1 MTPEQIRLEAL
12 RLAIP
17 DTKILTPDT
26 KLILA
31 RAAQYEA
38 FIVGDAKQPS
48 RDARTN
54 GKAPADL
61 PMGAQPKSTARP

>member
-1 MTPEQIRLEAL
+1 VTPEQIRLEAL

-31 RAAQYEA
+31 RAREYEEY
-38 FIVGDAKQPS
+38 IVGDTQQPARVKRSTGKDSAELPTGAKP
-48 RDARTN
+48 
-54 GKAPADL
+54 
-61 PMGAQPKSTARP
+61 

>member
-12 RLAIP
+12 RLAIVDDKITVP
-17 DTKILTPDT
+17 DVN
-26 KLILA
+26 LILSRA
-31 RAAQYEA
+31 RSYEA
-38 FIVGDAKQPS
+38 FIVGDAIRPS

-54 GKAPADL
+54 GKATADL